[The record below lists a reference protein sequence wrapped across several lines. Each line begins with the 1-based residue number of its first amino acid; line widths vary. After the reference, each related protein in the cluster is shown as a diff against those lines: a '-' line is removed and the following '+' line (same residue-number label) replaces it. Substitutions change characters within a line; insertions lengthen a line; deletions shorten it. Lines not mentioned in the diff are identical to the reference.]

1 MKDVEFKVLQNDMIA
16 QDVFR
21 MVLDGDTSEIRKP
34 GQFVEIQLPGH
45 YLRRPISVC
54 DWSAGRLTLI

>member
-54 DWSAGRLTLI
+54 D